1 MDSWANLN
9 GLKAGVI
16 YSSKET
22 RRLLRQKSNAV
33 QLFRVAKKLKS
44 SEAGVTLIETLVA
57 LALLGLIAVTF
68 LSGLATTAK
77 ATLIADERATA
88 ESLARSQI
96 EYVKNQDYIDY
107 AVLDHGEYEV
117 IATPT
122 GSNYSVEIN
131 AARIDEDT
139 GQAQGIQ
146 KITVTVKRGDKTVLT
161 VDAYKVD
168 R

>member
-1 MDSWANLN
+1 M
-9 GLKAGVI
+9 
-16 YSSKET
+16 
-22 RRLLRQKSNAV
+22 LRQKSNTV

-57 LALLGLIAVTF
+57 LALLGLITVAF

-96 EYVKNQDYIDY
+96 EYVKNQDYINYDAPEHEDY
-107 AVLDHGEYEV
+107 LTVTPLDSSYS
-117 IATPT
+117 IDPPT
-122 GSNYSVEIN
+122 ITS
-131 AARIDEDT
+131 IDV
-139 GQAQGIQ
+139 GIQ
-146 KITVTVKRGDKTVLT
+146 KITVTVTRGDKTVLT

>member
-1 MDSWANLN
+1 M
-9 GLKAGVI
+9 
-16 YSSKET
+16 
-22 RRLLRQKSNAV
+22 LRQKSNAV

-57 LALLGLIAVTF
+57 LALLGLITVAF

-96 EYVKNQDYIDY
+96 EYVKNQSYINYDAPIHVDYVIMPHDN
-107 AVLDHGEYEV
+107 ANYE
-117 IATPT
+117 
-122 GSNYSVEIN
+122 VEIN

-146 KITVTVKRGDKTVLT
+146 KITVTVTRGDKTVLT
-161 VDAYKVD
+161 VDAYKVE